1 MLDNEAR
8 NTEALQ
14 FYHHPPLDIAF
25 TRESGQPGF
34 LFPGPVPVSARIYLP
49 EIRVV
54 SRVAVLFEPDDG
66 RLRPDLRSIGNTII
80 AYQCVKSK
88 IRVARV
94 GELVG
99 KHGIPLSFPKSE
111 IDGIAFETTAMTSH
125 IDLELMLGCP
135 RMGAGGPGS
144 GVEGRWSVYYSAC
157 SDNKLKSLEW
167 EHYIT
172 RVSAEVLGSPPIMT
186 FSDSE

>member
-1 MLDNEAR
+1 MLENEAR
-8 NTEALQ
+8 NLDSLQ
-14 FYHHPPLDIAF
+14 FYHHPSLEVAY

-34 LFPGPVPVSARIYLP
+34 FFPGPAHIEARIYLP

-54 SRVAVLFEPDDG
+54 SRIACIFEPDDAS
-66 RLRPDLRSIGNTII
+66 LRPDLRSLGNTII
-80 AYQCVKSK
+80 AYQCIKSK
-88 IRVARV
+88 VRVSRV

-99 KHGIPLSFPKSE
+99 KHGIPLTFPKSE

-125 IDLELMLGCP
+125 IDLDLMLGCP
-135 RMGAGGPGS
+135 RIGNQ

-157 SDNKLKSLEW
+157 SDNKLKPREW

-172 RVSAEVLGSPPIMT
+172 RVSAECLGSPPIMT